1 MDSTDSNDTNRGD
14 DAVAARTAQSTG
26 SLLRAARSERGMS
39 IEEVSRQLRLSVR
52 QITALEEDDYDK
64 LSSTTFLRGFVR
76 NYAKLL
82 QMDAAPLLQL
92 LQQTVPPPPPPTIS
106 YQIEG
111 IPFPSNHKQ
120 GKRGLIVAGAVIL
133 ALLLLIFEIYDGNE
147 SNKEKQPA
155 VKMELKTET
164 EQVITQPQFEVPP
177 AFSAKGADLALPAD
191 PTPHAEPTPYAE
203 AVKAVPQKQEIP
215 PTPSP
220 ARQVTAAAVSS
231 ESAKT
236 TAPASAGVVAPES
249 AEWADV
255 LRLVFEGEAWA
266 EVKDSRGK
274 LLLSRVNPRGTE
286 QVLHGKPPFSLAIG
300 NASQVRLVYNNK
312 PVDLAP
318 HIKVPGGTAR
328 LSLN

>member
-26 SLLRAARSERGMS
+26 SLLRAARLDRGMS

-76 NYAKLL
+76 NYTKLL

-92 LQQTVPPPPPPTIS
+92 LQQTVPAPPPPTIS

-120 GKRGLIVAGAVIL
+120 GKRGLIVGGAVIL
-133 ALLLLIFEIYDGNE
+133 ALLLLIFEIYDGKE

-177 AFSAKGADLALPAD
+177 AFSAKDTDLALPD
-191 PTPHAEPTPYAE
+191 GPMPPAE

-215 PTPSP
+215 PPPSP
-220 ARQVTAAAVSS
+220 ARQVAAAAVSS

-236 TAPASAGVVAPES
+236 TAPASVGVVAPES

-266 EVKDSRGK
+266 EIKDSRGK
-274 LLLSRVNPRGTE
+274 LLLSRINPRGTE

-300 NASQVRLVYNNK
+300 NASQVKLVYNNK

>member
-14 DAVAARTAQSTG
+14 DAVAARPAQSTG
-26 SLLRAARSERGMS
+26 SLLRAARLDRGMS

-52 QITALEEDDYDK
+52 QVTALEEDDYDK
-64 LSSTTFLRGFVR
+64 LSSTTFVRGFVR

-92 LQQTVPPPPPPTIS
+92 LQQTVPAPSPPTIS

-120 GKRGLIVAGAVIL
+120 GKRGLIVAGVVIL
-133 ALLLLIFEIYDGNE
+133 ALLLLIFEIYNGNE
-147 SNKEKQPA
+147 SKKEKQPA

-164 EQVITQPQFEVPP
+164 EQDITQPQFEVPP
-177 AFSAKGADLALPAD
+177 AFPAKDADSALPVD
-191 PTPHAEPTPYAE
+191 PTPPAE

-215 PTPSP
+215 PIPSP
-220 ARQVTAAAVSS
+220 ARQVTATAASP
-231 ESAKT
+231 ESAKPPT
-236 TAPASAGVVAPES
+236 PASAGAVAPES
-249 AEWADV
+249 ADWADV

-274 LLLSRVNPRGTE
+274 LLLSRINPRGTE

-300 NASQVRLVYNNK
+300 NASHVKLVYNNK

>member
-1 MDSTDSNDTNRGD
+1 MESTDSNDTNRED
-14 DAVAARTAQSTG
+14 DAVAGQTVQSAG
-26 SLLRAARSERGMS
+26 FLLRAARLDRGMS
-39 IEEVSRQLRLSVR
+39 IEEVARQLRLSVR

-82 QMDAAPLLQL
+82 QVDAAPLLQL
-92 LQQTVPPPPPPTIS
+92 LQQSLPPPPPPTIS

-120 GKRGLIVAGAVIL
+120 GKRGLIVAGAVVL

-155 VKMELKTET
+155 VKMELKTEA
-164 EQVITQPQFEVPP
+164 EQVITQPQFELPP
-177 AFSAKGADLALPAD
+177 AFSTKDDDPAPPAD
-191 PTPHAEPTPYAE
+191 PVPPAE
-203 AVKAVPQKQEIP
+203 AVKAVPQKHEIP
-215 PTPSP
+215 PPPSP
-220 ARQVTAAAVSS
+220 ARQVTAAGVSP
-231 ESAKT
+231 ESTKAT
-236 TAPASAGVVAPES
+236 TPGSAGVVAPEL
-249 AEWADV
+249 ADGADV
-255 LRLVFEGEAWA
+255 LRLVFEGESWA

-274 LLLSRVNPRGTE
+274 LLLSRINPRGTE

-300 NASQVRLVYNNK
+300 NAAQVKLVYNNK

-318 HIKVPGGTAR
+318 HIKVQGGTAR
-328 LSLN
+328 LSLY

>member
-1 MDSTDSNDTNRGD
+1 MDSTDNDTGRTDN
-14 DAVAARTAQSTG
+14 AIAAGTAQSAG
-26 SLLRAARSERGMS
+26 ALLRAARLDRGMS
-39 IEEVSRQLRLSVR
+39 IEEASRQLRLSVR

-82 QMDAAPLLQL
+82 QLDAASLLQL

-120 GKRGLIVAGAVIL
+120 GKRGLIVVGAVIL
-133 ALLLLIFEIYDGNE
+133 ALLLLIFEIYDGKE

-164 EQVITQPQFEVPP
+164 EQLTTQPQFEVPP
-177 AFSAKGADLALPAD
+177 AFSAKDADLALPA
-191 PTPHAEPTPYAE
+191 EPTLPAE
-203 AVKAVPQKQEIP
+203 AVKAVPQKKEIP
-215 PTPSP
+215 PPPSP
-220 ARQVTAAAVSS
+220 ARQVTAAAFSP

-236 TAPASAGVVAPES
+236 TAPASASAIAPES
-249 AEWADV
+249 ADWADV

-274 LLLSRVNPRGTE
+274 LLLSRINSRGTE

-300 NASQVRLVYNNK
+300 NASQVKLVYNNK

>member
-1 MDSTDSNDTNRGD
+1 MDSTDNDTGRADN
-14 DAVAARTAQSTG
+14 AIAAGTAQSAG
-26 SLLRAARSERGMS
+26 ALLRAARLDRGMS
-39 IEEVSRQLRLSVR
+39 IEEASRQLRLSVR

-82 QMDAAPLLQL
+82 QLDATSLLQL
-92 LQQTVPPPPPPTIS
+92 LQQTVPPPSPPTIS

-133 ALLLLIFEIYDGNE
+133 ALLLLIFEIYDGKE
-147 SNKEKQPA
+147 SNKKKQPA
-155 VKMELKTET
+155 VKIELKTET
-164 EQVITQPQFEVPP
+164 ELLTTQPQFEVPP
-177 AFSAKGADLALPAD
+177 AFPPRDTDLALPA
-191 PTPHAEPTPYAE
+191 EPTSPAE
-203 AVKAVPQKQEIP
+203 AVKAVPQKKEISP
-215 PTPSP
+215 PPSL
-220 ARQVTAAAVSS
+220 ARQVTAAALSP

-236 TAPASAGVVAPES
+236 TAPASPNVIAPES
-249 AEWADV
+249 ADWADV

-274 LLLSRVNPRGTE
+274 LLLSRINPRGTE

-300 NASQVRLVYNNK
+300 NASQVKLVYNNN

>member
-26 SLLRAARSERGMS
+26 SLLRAARSDRGMS

-120 GKRGLIVAGAVIL
+120 GKRGLIVGGAVIL

-155 VKMELKTET
+155 VKMELRTET

-177 AFSAKGADLALPAD
+177 AFSAKDADLALPDD
-191 PTPHAEPTPYAE
+191 PTPPVEV
-203 AVKAVPQKQEIP
+203 VKAVPKKQEIP
-215 PTPSP
+215 PPPSP
-220 ARQVTAAAVSS
+220 ARQVTAAAVSP

-249 AEWADV
+249 ADWADV

-274 LLLSRVNPRGTE
+274 LLLSRINPRGTE
-286 QVLHGKPPFSLAIG
+286 QILHGKPPFSLAIG
-300 NASQVRLVYNNK
+300 NASHVKLVYNNK

>member
-26 SLLRAARSERGMS
+26 SLLRAARLDRGMS

-120 GKRGLIVAGAVIL
+120 GKRGLIVAGVVIL

-164 EQVITQPQFEVPP
+164 EQDITQPQFEVPP
-177 AFSAKGADLALPAD
+177 AFPAKDADLALPAD
-191 PTPHAEPTPYAE
+191 PTPPAE

-215 PTPSP
+215 PTHSP
-220 ARQVTAAAVSS
+220 ARQVTATAASP

-236 TAPASAGVVAPES
+236 PTLASAGMVAPES
-249 AEWADV
+249 ADWADV

-274 LLLSRVNPRGTE
+274 LLLSRINPRGTE

-300 NASQVRLVYNNK
+300 NASQVKLVYNNK